1 MNMMSGEVF
10 FASFHR
16 VAVGFN
22 IFLSK
27 NFDKLL
33 TYPIYIGIICIDN
46 RCIDI
51 HGYNYGGMN

>member
-22 IFLSK
+22 K
-27 NFDKLL
+27 GKQ
-33 TYPIYIGIICIDN
+33 
-46 RCIDI
+46 
-51 HGYNYGGMN
+51 GYVLAHHTKSARSADFPCWGTFPQSP

>member
-22 IFLSK
+22 NSYAEKIVMPKKHNRKKKSLKNQYIFE
-27 NFDKLL
+27 N
-33 TYPIYIGIICIDN
+33 PC
-46 RCIDI
+46 
-51 HGYNYGGMN
+51 

>member
-27 NFDKLL
+27 NFDNLL

-46 RCIDI
+46 LTKFAHIERS
-51 HGYNYGGMN
+51 